1 MAILLSN
8 SPFCCSNAS
17 NFSFVDLVTM
27 PAAIAERNPSIA
39 FLLAFVPF
47 RVALVLNRPVCCH
60 CSFLCMVKISNRID
74 TTEYILFYAELFAKG
89 LSVHNNTSLN
99 ISLLFQGQFS

>member
-47 RVALVLNRPVCCH
+47 RVALVLNRPVCCD

-74 TTEYILFYAELFAKG
+74 TTSIFYSMKRS
-89 LSVHNNTSLN
+89 LSRVYPL
-99 ISLLFQGQFS
+99 IIVPP